1 MMVSYYFLGPV
12 LRVLALLVELLE
24 LSVGMIE
31 VENLLHAV
39 LENELVDFQLH
50 LLVVIFEDLIFF
62 NQAFYC

>member
-1 MMVSYYFLGPV
+1 MVSYYFLGPV